1 MNPQVTASPAP
12 LASPSPAASAVA
24 APAASPSPRG
34 NAFSAIPRPSLKPSE
49 VITWVKLDRPRLAL
63 GEIIVGSFALA
74 GLVLLISV
82 GAGVLLGHFR
92 SKRTDTHGAG
102 GLRLR

>member
-1 MNPQVTASPAP
+1 V
-12 LASPSPAASAVA
+12 PSPAAS
-24 APAASPSPRG
+24 PAASPSPAKG
-34 NAFSAIPRPSLKPSE
+34 AFSAIPKPSLKPGE

-74 GLVLLISV
+74 GLVLLISM
-82 GAGVLLGHFR
+82 GAGILIGHFR
-92 SKRTDTHGAG
+92 SKRTDTHGTG

>member
-1 MNPQVTASPAP
+1 VNPQVSASPAP

-34 NAFSAIPRPSLKPSE
+34 NAFSAIPRPSLKPTE

-63 GEIIVGSFALA
+63 GEIVVGSFALA
-74 GLVLLISV
+74 GLVLLISMGV
-82 GAGVLLGHFR
+82 GLVLGHFR
-92 SKRTDTHGAG
+92 SKQSGTHGTG